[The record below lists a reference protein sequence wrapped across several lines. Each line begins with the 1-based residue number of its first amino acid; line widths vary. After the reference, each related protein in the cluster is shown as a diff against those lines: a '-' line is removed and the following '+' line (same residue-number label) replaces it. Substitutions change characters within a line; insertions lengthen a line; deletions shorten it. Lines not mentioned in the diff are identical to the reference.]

1 MPVPL
6 SGRKGSTRIDDQ
18 QCGSSRLGGGA
29 HCRRSGRRRPPTYSF
44 LKAISRTVF
53 CYHFLVPRNRR
64 YFYESNCVKERS
76 FRHKSR
82 CISDAHSSK
91 TKAVVWALAICVCS
105 LLAAGATQT
114 ASAQTT
120 ILKTAHRGLEVGA
133 FQTPAEIDCQNRSSA
148 ENGCSDE
155 TFCA

>member
-1 MPVPL
+1 MKV
-6 SGRKGSTRIDDQ
+6 
-18 QCGSSRLGGGA
+18 GA
-29 HCRRSGRRRPPTYSF
+29 FQT
-44 LKAISRTVF
+44 
-53 CYHFLVPRNRR
+53 
-64 YFYESNCVKERS
+64 
-76 FRHKSR
+76 
-82 CISDAHSSK
+82 HSSK
-91 TKAVVWALAICVCS
+91 TKAVVGALAICVCS

-114 ASAQTT
+114 ASAPTT

>member
-1 MPVPL
+1 MLKVLL
-6 SGRKGSTRIDDQ
+6 SAFICTIGD
-18 QCGSSRLGGGA
+18 LWE
-29 HCRRSGRRRPPTYSF
+29 RSGTRSAPKFPLLA
-44 LKAISRTVF
+44 LKWVGG
-53 CYHFLVPRNRR
+53 
-64 YFYESNCVKERS
+64 
-76 FRHKSR
+76 KSVLN
-82 CISDAHSSK
+82 CISDAHISK
-91 TKAVVWALAICVCS
+91 TKAVVCALAICVCS